1 MTKKERLL
9 AHLERMEVDRRL
21 LMKRLDGIPPEKLA
35 ERPGPGKWSVSQVMM
50 HLVVAEEGALAY
62 LKKKIEYGGHLRA
75 GLFAELRLSLLELA
89 IKLPFRYKAPAIV
102 ADIPECTFEGANER
116 WAAVRGEMR
125 RTYTEL
131 DEAVID
137 HELFKHP
144 MVGRFGLLQGI
155 QFMHTHMTRH
165 LGQVERTVIAVTS
178 TD

>member
-9 AHLERMEVDRRL
+9 ARLERMDVDRL
-21 LMKRLDGIPPEKLA
+21 LLLKRLDGIPSEKLA
-35 ERPGPGKWSVSQVMM
+35 ERPGPGKWSVAQVMM
-50 HLVVAEEGALAY
+50 HLVVAEESALAY
-62 LKKKIEYGGHLRA
+62 LKKKLEYGGHRRT
-75 GLFAELRLSLLELA
+75 GLFAGLRLSLLELA

-102 ADIPECTFEGANER
+102 ADIPECSCEEANER

-144 MVGRFGLLQGI
+144 MVGRFELLLGI
-155 QFMHTHMTRH
+155 HFMHTHMTRH
-165 LGQVERTVIAVTS
+165 LGQIERTVIAVTS
-178 TD
+178 AD